1 MAHADQ
7 AASRKFLH
15 GGRGVFARRLLRRAA
30 ISCTQMKQNG
40 EVTKVTGVHDLE
52 DYSIIVHSHLKWDWV
67 WQRPQQFLSRLS
79 RKHRVLFVETPEACD
94 QIPATRVRLRE
105 VSDLPNVSVLQIKI
119 PRSRWSD
126 TPWVDKERRRVLQSL
141 LSGPLGQKFTSIVQ
155 WFYDPMAVTAV
166 AGQLGE
172 QLIVYDCM
180 DELSL
185 FDGAPA
191 ELACRERELLEI
203 ADIVFAGG
211 PRIWRAKREF
221 NPNCFCYG
229 CGVDARHFG
238 QARDPKL
245 RIADE
250 LTHLPRPIFGYIGVV
265 DERIDYHLIDT
276 LADSTTGSVAIVGPS
291 TKVDPGLFPRRD
303 NLHWLGGRQYADLP
317 RYAKAFDVCIMPFAM
332 NEATRFINPTK
343 ALEYMATG
351 RPIVSTAVE
360 DVVAQFSQIITVA
373 ENAREFAKACERLA
387 VQPEPRRIEH
397 AVALAARNSWESIVA
412 RLERHIEQGLRSQ
425 RALRAHAA

>member
-1 MAHADQ
+1 
-7 AASRKFLH
+7 
-15 GGRGVFARRLLRRAA
+15 
-30 ISCTQMKQNG
+30 MKQNAT
-40 EVTKVTGVHDLE
+40 VTQVTGVHDLE

-79 RKHRVLFVETPEACD
+79 RKHSVLFVEAPEACD
-94 QIPATRVRLRE
+94 ETPATRVHLRE
-105 VSDLPNVSVLQIKI
+105 VTELPNVNVLQIKV
-119 PRSRWSD
+119 PSARWSD
-126 TPWVDKERRRVLQSL
+126 TPWVDKERRRVLESL

-155 WFYDPMAVTAV
+155 WFYDPMAVTAI
-166 AGQLGE
+166 AGQFDE

-185 FDGAPA
+185 FHGAPP
-191 ELACRERELLEI
+191 ELVRRERELLEI

-211 PRIWRAKREF
+211 PKIWRAKREF

-229 CGVDARHFG
+229 CGVDAGHFG
-238 QARDPKL
+238 QARDPNL
-245 RIADE
+245 RLPDE
-250 LTHLPRPIFGYIGVV
+250 LAHLPRPIFGYIGVV
-265 DERIDYHLIDT
+265 DERIDYHLIET
-276 LADSTTGSVAIVGPS
+276 LADSTKGSVAIVGPS
-291 TKVDPGLFPRRD
+291 TKVDAGLFPRRD
-303 NLHWLGGRQYADLP
+303 NLHWLGGRHYADLP

-360 DVVAQFSQIITVA
+360 DVIAQFSEIITIAGNALQFA
-373 ENAREFAKACERLA
+373 EACERLA
-387 VQPEPRRIEH
+387 VQPEPCRIEH
-397 AVALAARNSWESIVA
+397 AVAIAAQNSWESIVA
-412 RLERHIEQGLRSQ
+412 RLEQHVEQALCNQ